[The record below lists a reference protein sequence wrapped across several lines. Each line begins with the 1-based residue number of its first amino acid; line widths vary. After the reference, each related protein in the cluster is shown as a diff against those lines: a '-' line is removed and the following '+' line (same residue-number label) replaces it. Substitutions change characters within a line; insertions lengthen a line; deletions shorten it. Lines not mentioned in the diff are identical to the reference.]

1 MRRWIFHSVLLMIIF
16 LSVQYAPVF
25 AAGSSS
31 GSSVAALSK
40 NKNNSCKNDIAF
52 FSVMG
57 SRPDARALHGF
68 QRAVLYNAQGAKV
81 KEITFSSRDSIY
93 SLDKMLQENSTR
105 GPLFIR
111 MYR

>member
-1 MRRWIFHSVLLMIIF
+1 MIFAHYSPAIASENAKTEGAAAAISSKTERNLLD
-16 LSVQYAPVF
+16 
-25 AAGSSS
+25 
-31 GSSVAALSK
+31 K
-40 NKNNSCKNDIAF
+40 DIAF

-57 SRPDARALHGF
+57 SRPDAKTLRGF
-68 QRAVLYNAQGAKV
+68 QKAVLYNAQGAKV
-81 KEITFSSRDSIY
+81 KEITFNKSDSIY